1 MTHQEIIIALMVAA
15 QLFNLFVLRL
25 AIKRANFWHN
35 RWTRDWSDNLV
46 DRAELMAWREN
57 AVLRDPKTGR
67 FIKNGK
73 I

>member
-15 QLFNLFVLRL
+15 QLFTLFLIWE
-25 AIKRANFWHN
+25 ATKRGDQLQAKLK
-35 RWTRDWSDNLV
+35 RST
-46 DRAELMAWREN
+46 
-57 AVLRDPKTGR
+57 VLRDPKTGR